1 MKRFEVVKTM
11 SDNNVAVKDM
21 TDMTTHQMLD
31 YGSAL
36 DVCILL
42 NKLNDKV
49 DRNEELK
56 NKYVDEFALRETL
69 QQELRRVENENEEL
83 KKEVYELREAM
94 KRLMGEMMIDKMT
107 EKMTVDVY
115 KHFSNNV
122 LKILAKYEIDSL
134 EKLDRILMEQRVW

>member
-1 MKRFEVVKTM
+1 MTEKRFEVVKTM

-42 NKLNDKV
+42 NVLNDKA
-49 DRNEELK
+49 DRNEQ
-56 NKYVDEFALRETL
+56 L
-69 QQELRRVENENEEL
+69 Q
-83 KKEVYELREAM
+83 KEVIELREAM

-134 EKLDRILMEQRVW
+134 EKLDLILMEQRVW